1 MVVAQLVEWSL
12 PIPEVRGSNPVISK
26 IYIENTKINKKRP
39 GMTHFKKSTVGVY
52 STDPSTTQFS
62 YYSNPNE
69 KQTFTK
75 VEMIGLLLG
84 VSTNICLT

>member
-1 MVVAQLVEWSL
+1 
-12 PIPEVRGSNPVISK
+12 
-26 IYIENTKINKKRP
+26 
-39 GMTHFKKSTVGVY
+39 MTHFKKSTVGVY

-84 VSTNICLT
+84 VSTNICLP